1 MTTLDR
7 LSKAAVALS
16 IILII
21 ALQMA
26 LHPDMTW
33 LLRALTSFSL
43 IFGWLSGRMAGQR
56 SHTMWL
62 IIAPLA
68 PAALLAVAGREGP
81 VVELVWIAGLTGAML
96 RTISWSKWS
105 IPDGWKPLV
114 GGWALTVCLGWPV
127 IVAREAGFSF
137 DGLFDAG
144 KLVSYYGGVTAPQAI
159 GWTLH
164 VALTQLLGLLWLD
177 LLCGLFR
184 REPEQTPPVVH
195 GLWIGATIAS
205 LVAVYQGAVDL
216 SFLSTATWVAQR
228 RATGTL
234 LDANAYGMCAI
245 LAGPMAFV
253 AMRATRLKQG
263 TTIATVILIINVI
276 GMWMSGS
283 RTALLAGMAGMVAVG
298 LASWSTSRTI
308 TRRVLPITAAAV
320 AVLAAVILF
329 TGRAIGPIGR
339 LFDLPAGASS
349 SSGLMELWT
358 RGGYG
363 TAAMMMI
370 RQHPLAGVGL
380 SSFNVFVPDY
390 RAFLHQTMPFDNAQN
405 WWRHQAAELG
415 LLGGAMLF
423 AWSAVLIWKVV
434 TGRTAPRHAFTAT
447 AVRGLLVGLGVC
459 SLLGMPTQS
468 PLVLLWFMLLVA
480 WLTVAI
486 SNADVPGIYRRGVA
500 ICVLAAALSGAY
512 AVAHLVLGLGE
523 LSVPAR
529 AMEIQR
535 PLVTGAYGPEASP
548 TGEFTWTRRVAN
560 FYWPVTDRYVVM
572 RLGVQHPDLAEQ
584 PVELTVSTP
593 CGTIVDMPMRSI
605 DPVTVGIE
613 VPPGQKMVHWTVRVS
628 RTFKPSAFGAAE
640 DTRELGATVA
650 AEFTG
655 SADRFRQQQH
665 TTTLRAD
672 CQAGN

>member
-1 MTTLDR
+1 VTTLDG

-16 IILII
+16 ILLII

-33 LLRALTSFSL
+33 LLRALTSFAF

-62 IIAPLA
+62 VIAPLA

-114 GGWALTVCLGWPV
+114 GGWALTVCLAWPI
-127 IVAREAGFSF
+127 IVLREAGFTF

-144 KLVSYYGGVTAPQAI
+144 KLVSYYGPITAQQAI

-184 REPEQTPPVVH
+184 RNPQQTPPVVH
-195 GLWIGATIAS
+195 GLWIGATLAS
-205 LVAVYQGAVDL
+205 LVALYQGAVDL
-216 SFLSTATWVAQR
+216 SFLNTGSWVAQR

-234 LDANAYGMCAI
+234 LDANAYGMCAV
-245 LAGPMAFV
+245 LAGPIAFI
-253 AMRATRLKQG
+253 AMRATRVKQG
-263 TTIATVILIINVI
+263 TTIATLILIVNVI

-283 RTALLAGMAGMVAVG
+283 RTALLAGVAGMISVG
-298 LASWSTSRTI
+298 VASWATSHTV
-308 TRRVLPITAAAV
+308 TRRVLPVTAAAV
-320 AVLAAVILF
+320 AVLAAVVLF
-329 TGRAIGPIGR
+329 AGRAIGPVGR
-339 LFDLPAGASS
+339 LFDSPAGASS
-349 SSGLMELWT
+349 GLIELWT

-370 RQHPLAGVGL
+370 REHPLAGIGL
-380 SSFNVFVPDY
+380 SAYHLFVPDY
-390 RAFLHQTMPFDNAQN
+390 RVFVGQTMPFDNAQN

-415 LLGGAMLF
+415 LVGGAMLF
-423 AWSAVLIWKVV
+423 TWSGVLIWKVLF
-434 TGRTAPRHAFTAT
+434 GRTAPRQQFTAM
-447 AVRGLLVGLGVC
+447 AVRGLLVGLGLC

-486 SNADVPGIYRRGVA
+486 SDADVPALHRNGLVICSLAA
-500 ICVLAAALSGAY
+500 ILSVTYAAAQLVLAR
-512 AVAHLVLGLGE
+512 GE

-529 AMEIQR
+529 ATLIER
-535 PLVTGAYGPEASP
+535 PLVTGSYGSESGPS
-548 TGEFTWTRRVAN
+548 GEFQWTRDEAN
-560 FYWPVTDRYVVM
+560 FYWPVTDRYLLL
-572 RLGVQHPDLAEQ
+572 RLAAPHPDIAQQ
-584 PVELTVSTP
+584 PVQLTVSTP
-593 CGTIVDMPMRSI
+593 CAAILDVPLRSS
-605 DPVTVGIE
+605 DPVTVGLQI
-613 VPPGQKMVHWTVRVS
+613 PAGQRMIHWTVKVS
-628 RTFKPSAFGAAE
+628 RTFKPGAGDA
-640 DTRELGATVA
+640 RRLGATVS

-655 SADRFRQQQH
+655 SGDRFREQQH
-665 TTTLRAD
+665 TTVLQP
-672 CQAGN
+672 CLL

>member
-1 MTTLDR
+1 VTTLDR

-16 IILII
+16 ILIII

-62 IIAPLA
+62 IVAPLA

-96 RTISWSKWS
+96 RTISWSKWA

-114 GGWALTVCLGWPV
+114 GGWALTVCLAWPV

-144 KLVSYYGGVTAPQAI
+144 KLVSYYGQVTAPQAI

-164 VALTQLLGLLWLD
+164 VALTQLLALLWLD

-184 REPEQTPPVVH
+184 REPERTPPVVH
-195 GLWIGATIAS
+195 GLWIGATLAS

-216 SFLSTATWVAQR
+216 SFLSTANWIAQR

-253 AMRATRLKQG
+253 AMRATRRKQA
-263 TTIATVILIINVI
+263 TTIATLILIVNVI

-283 RTALLAGMAGMVAVG
+283 RTALLAGIAGMIAIV
-298 LASWSTSRTI
+298 LATWSTSRTV
-308 TRRVLPITAAAV
+308 TRRVLPLTAAAV
-320 AVLAAVILF
+320 AVLAAVGLF
-329 TGRAIGPIGR
+329 AGRAIGPIAR
-339 LFDLPAGASS
+339 LFELPQGIGSNL
-349 SSGLMELWT
+349 GELWT

-363 TAAMMMI
+363 TAALMMI
-370 RQHPLAGVGL
+370 HDHPLAGIGL
-380 SSFNVFVPDY
+380 GAYHVFVPDY
-390 RAFLHQTMPFDNAQN
+390 RVFIGQTLPFDNAQN
-405 WWRHQAAELG
+405 WWRNQAAELG
-415 LLGGAMLF
+415 LLGGTMLF
-423 AWSAVLIWKVV
+423 AWSAVLAWKVFA
-434 TGRTAPRHAFTAT
+434 GKAAPRQAFTAT

-459 SLLGMPTQS
+459 SMVGMPTQS

-486 SNADVPGIYRRGVA
+486 TDPDVPAVHRHGVG
-500 ICVLAAALSGAY
+500 ICVAAAVLSVAY
-512 AVAHLVLGLGE
+512 AATHIVLGVGD

-529 AMEIQR
+529 AIAIRR
-535 PLVTGAYGPEASP
+535 PLVTGAYGPE
-548 TGEFTWTRRVAN
+548 TGQNGEFTWTRGKAD

-572 RLGVQHPDLAEQ
+572 RLAVQHPDLAQQ

-593 CGTIVDMPMRSI
+593 CGSVADLSLRSP
-605 DPVTVGIE
+605 DPVTVGLEI
-613 VPPGQKMVHWTVRVS
+613 PPGQKMVHWTVRVS
-628 RTFKPSAFGAAE
+628 RTFRPANSGSE
-640 DTRELGATVA
+640 DTRELGAMVA

-655 SADRFRQQQH
+655 SGDRFRQQQH
-665 TTTLRAD
+665 PAVLQP
-672 CQAGN
+672 CLL

>member
-1 MTTLDR
+1 VSTLDR

-16 IILII
+16 IVLII

-81 VVELVWIAGLTGAML
+81 VVELVWMAGLTGAML
-96 RTISWSKWS
+96 RTLPWSKWS

-114 GGWALTVCLGWPV
+114 GGWALTICLAWPV

-137 DGLFDAG
+137 DGLFDDG
-144 KLVSYYGGVTAPQAI
+144 KLVSYYGAVTAPQAI

-184 REPEQTPPVVH
+184 REPEKTPAVVH
-195 GLWIGATIAS
+195 GLWIGATLAS
-205 LVAVYQGAVDL
+205 VVAVYQGAVDL
-216 SFLSTATWVAQR
+216 SFLNAANWIAQR

-234 LDANAYGMCAI
+234 LDANAYGMCAV

-253 AMRATRLKQG
+253 AMRGARLKQG
-263 TTIATVILIINVI
+263 TTIATVILIVNVI

-283 RTALLAGMAGMVAVG
+283 RTALLAGVAGMIAVG
-298 LASWSTSRTI
+298 LASWTTSHKV

-320 AVLAAVILF
+320 GVLAAVVLLA
-329 TGRAIGPIGR
+329 GRAIGPIGR
-339 LFDLPAGASS
+339 LFDLPQGAGSHLA
-349 SSGLMELWT
+349 ELWS

-363 TAAMMMI
+363 TAALMMI
-370 RQHPLAGVGL
+370 RAHPLAGVGL
-380 SSFNVFVPDY
+380 GAFHVLVPDY
-390 RAFLHQTMPFDNAQN
+390 RVFLHQTMPFDNAQN
-405 WWRHQAAELG
+405 WWRHEAAELG
-415 LLGGAMLF
+415 ILGGATLF
-423 AWSAVLIWKVV
+423 AWSAVLIWKVIA
-434 TGRTAPRHAFTAT
+434 GRTAPGQAFTAM
-447 AVRGLLVGLGVC
+447 AVRGLLVGLGLC

-480 WLTVAI
+480 WLTIAI
-486 SNADVPGIYRRGVA
+486 ANPDVPRLYQHGVVVCTVA
-500 ICVLAAALSGAY
+500 ALLSVVYAGTQLVLARGS
-512 AVAHLVLGLGE
+512 

-529 AMEIQR
+529 AAAAQR
-535 PLVTGAYGPEASP
+535 PLVTGTYTPEDGPS
-548 TGEFTWTRRVAN
+548 GEFRWTRREAN
-560 FYWPVTDRYVVM
+560 FYWPVTEPYVI
-572 RLGVQHPDLAEQ
+572 LHLAAPHPDVAQ
-584 PVELTVSTP
+584 RPVQLTVSTP
-593 CGTIVDMPMRSI
+593 CATLLDTPISSSDAVTLGLQVADKRS
-605 DPVTVGIE
+605 
-613 VPPGQKMVHWTVRVS
+613 MVHWTVRVS
-628 RTFKPSAFGAAE
+628 RTFQPLAFGGA

-650 AEFTG
+650 MEFTA
-655 SADRFRQQQH
+655 SAERFRQQQH
-665 TTTLRAD
+665 TAVVPPCLL
-672 CQAGN
+672 

>member
-1 MTTLDR
+1 VTTLDR

-26 LHPDMTW
+26 WHPDMTW

-68 PAALLAVAGREGP
+68 PALLLAIAGREGP
-81 VVELVWIAGLTGAML
+81 VVELVWMAGLTGALL

-114 GGWALTVCLGWPV
+114 GGWALTVCLAWPV
-127 IVAREAGFSF
+127 IVAREAGFSL
-137 DGLFDAG
+137 DGLHDTG
-144 KLVSYYGGVTAPQAI
+144 KLVSFYGGITAPQAI

-164 VALTQLLGLLWLD
+164 VAMTQLLALLWLD

-184 REPEQTPPVVH
+184 LEPERTPPVVH
-195 GLWIGATIAS
+195 GLWIGATLAS
-205 LVAVYQGAVDL
+205 LVALYQGAVDL
-216 SFLSTATWVAQR
+216 SFLSSANWVAQR

-263 TTIATVILIINVI
+263 TTLATLILIINVI

-283 RTALLAGMAGMVAVG
+283 RTALLAGVAGMIAIG
-298 LASWSTSRTI
+298 LASWSTSTRV

-320 AVLAAVILF
+320 AVLAAMVLF
-329 TGRAIGPIGR
+329 AGRAIGPIGR
-339 LFDLPAGASS
+339 LFDLPAGATNE
-349 SSGLMELWT
+349 LTELWT

-363 TAAMMMI
+363 TAALMMI
-370 RQHPLAGVGL
+370 RSHPLAGIGL
-380 SSFNVFVPDY
+380 GAFHVFVPDY
-390 RAFLHQTMPFDNAQN
+390 RVFLNVTLPFDNAQN
-405 WWRHQAAELG
+405 WWRHEAAELG
-415 LLGGAMLF
+415 VLGGATLF
-423 AWSAVLIWKVV
+423 TWSAVLIWKVFV
-434 TGRTAPRHAFTAT
+434 GRTAPRQLFTAT
-447 AVRGLLVGLGVC
+447 AIRGLLVGLGVC

-486 SNADVPGIYRRGVA
+486 TNADVPALYRHGVLV
-500 ICVLAAALSGAY
+500 CTAAAVLSVAY
-512 AVAHLVLGLGE
+512 AVTHIVLGLGS

-529 AMEIQR
+529 AMAMNR
-535 PLVTGAYGPEASP
+535 PLVIGAYGPEDGPDGA
-548 TGEFTWTRRVAN
+548 FTWTRDQAQ
-560 FYWPVTDRYVVM
+560 FYWPVKERYIVM
-572 RLGVQHPDLAEQ
+572 RLAVQHPDAAQ
-584 PVELTVSTP
+584 RPVELTVSTP
-593 CGTIVDMPMRSI
+593 CQTILDRALQSA
-605 DPVTVGIE
+605 DPLTLGLQL
-613 VPPGQKMVHWTVRVS
+613 PSGQKMLHWTVKVS
-628 RTFKPSAFGAAE
+628 RTFQPSANGAG
-640 DTRELGATVA
+640 DTRQLGAMVA
-650 AEFTG
+650 AQFTG
-655 SADRFRQQQH
+655 SGDQFREQEE
-665 TTTLRAD
+665 TAVLKP
-672 CQAGN
+672 CLL

>member
-16 IILII
+16 VLLII

-33 LLRALTSFSL
+33 LLRALTSFAL

-68 PAALLAVAGREGP
+68 PAVLLAIAGREGP

-114 GGWALTVCLGWPV
+114 GGWALTVCLVWPI
-127 IVAREAGFSF
+127 IVAREAGFTF

-144 KLVSYYGGVTAPQAI
+144 KLVSYYGQVTAQQAI

-177 LLCGLFR
+177 LLCALFR
-184 REPEQTPPVVH
+184 RNPEQTPPVVH
-195 GLWIGATIAS
+195 GLWIGATLAS
-205 LVAVYQGAVDL
+205 LVALYQGTVDL
-216 SFLSTATWVAQR
+216 SFLNAASWVTQR

-234 LDANAYGMCAI
+234 LDANAYGMCAV
-245 LAGPMAFV
+245 LAGPIAFI
-253 AMRATRLKQG
+253 AMRAMRLKQG
-263 TTIATVILIINVI
+263 TTIATLILTVNVI

-283 RTALLAGMAGMVAVG
+283 RTALLAGVAGMLAVG
-298 LASWSTSRTI
+298 AASWSTSHKVS
-308 TRRVLPITAAAV
+308 RRVLPITAASI
-320 AVLAAVILF
+320 AVLAAVFLF
-329 TGRAIGPIGR
+329 AGRTIGPVGR
-339 LFDLPAGASS
+339 LFELPAGAS
-349 SSGLMELWT
+349 GRLTEYLWT

-363 TAAMMMI
+363 TAALMMI
-370 RQHPLAGVGL
+370 REHPLAGIGL
-380 SSFNVFVPDY
+380 GAYHVFVPDY
-390 RAFLHQTMPFDNAQN
+390 RVFVGQTLPFDNAQN

-415 LLGGAMLF
+415 MLGGATLF
-423 AWSAVLIWKVV
+423 AWSGVLIWKVLF
-434 TGRTAPRHAFTAT
+434 GRTAPRQQFTAM
-447 AVRGLLVGLGVC
+447 AVRGLLVGLGLC

-486 SNADVPGIYRRGVA
+486 SDADVPGLYRNGLVVCSLAATLSVA
-500 ICVLAAALSGAY
+500 YAAAQFVLARSD
-512 AVAHLVLGLGE
+512 

-529 AMEIQR
+529 ARAFER
-535 PLVTGAYGPEASP
+535 PLVTGSYGPESGP
-548 TGEFTWTRRVAN
+548 SGEFQWTRDEAN
-560 FYWPVTDRYVVM
+560 FYWPVTDRYLVL
-572 RLGVQHPDLAEQ
+572 RLAAPLPDIAQQ
-584 PVELTVSTP
+584 PVQLTLSTP
-593 CGTIVDMPMRSI
+593 CATILDLPLRST
-605 DPVTVGIE
+605 DPVTVGLQ
-613 VPPGQKMVHWTVRVS
+613 VQPGQPMVHWTVKVS
-628 RTFKPSAFGAAE
+628 RTFKPGAE
-640 DTRELGATVA
+640 DNRRLGATVS

-655 SADRFRQQQH
+655 SAERFREQQH
-665 TTTLRAD
+665 TAVLPA
-672 CQAGN
+672 CLL

>member
-16 IILII
+16 ILLII

-33 LLRALTSFSL
+33 MLRALTSFAL

-68 PAALLAVAGREGP
+68 PALLLAVAGREGP

-96 RTISWSKWS
+96 RTLSWSKWS

-114 GGWALTVCLGWPV
+114 GGWALTVCLAWPV
-127 IVAREAGFSF
+127 IAAREAGFSF
-137 DGLFDAG
+137 DGLIDDG
-144 KLVSYYGGVTAPQAI
+144 KLVSFYGQVTAPQAI

-184 REPEQTPPVVH
+184 KEPDRTPTVVH
-195 GLWIGATIAS
+195 GLWIGATLAS
-205 LVAVYQGAVDL
+205 LVALYQGAVDL
-216 SFLSTATWVAQR
+216 SFLNTANWAAQR

-263 TTIATVILIINVI
+263 TTIATLILIINVI

-283 RTALLAGMAGMVAVG
+283 RTAALAGVAGMIAVG
-298 LASWSTSRTI
+298 LASWSTSSRVI
-308 TRRVLPITAAAV
+308 RRVLPLTAAAV
-320 AVLAAVILF
+320 AVLTAAVLLAP
-329 TGRAIGPIGR
+329 RAIGPLGR
-339 LFDLPAGASS
+339 LFDLPQGASS
-349 SSGLMELWT
+349 RLAELWT

-370 RQHPLAGVGL
+370 REHPLAGVGL
-380 SSFNVFVPDY
+380 GAYHILVPDY
-390 RAFLHQTMPFDNAQN
+390 RVFVHQTMPIDNAQN

-415 LLGGAMLF
+415 LLGGLTLF
-423 AWSAVLIWKVV
+423 AWSGLLIWKVFA
-434 TGRTAPRHAFTAT
+434 GRTAPGQAFTAT
-447 AVRGLLVGLGVC
+447 AVRGLLVGLGLC

-486 SNADVPGIYRRGVA
+486 TNADVPLLHRRGVA
-500 ICVLAAALSGAY
+500 VCVAAAVLSVAY
-512 AVAHLVLGLGE
+512 AGTQLVLGFGA
-523 LSVPAR
+523 LSVPVR
-529 AMEIQR
+529 AAAITR
-535 PLVTGAYGPEASP
+535 PLVTGTYSPEQGPA
-548 TGEFTWTRRVAN
+548 GEFRWTRREAN
-560 FYWPVTDRYVVM
+560 FYWPVTDRYVLLTVD
-572 RLGVQHPDLAEQ
+572 VQHPDVVQQ
-584 PVELTVSTP
+584 PVQLTISTP
-593 CGTIVDMPMRSI
+593 CSTILDVPLRST
-605 DPVTVGIE
+605 DPLTVGFQ
-613 VPPGQKMVHWTVRVS
+613 VPEGQKMVHWTIRVS
-628 RTFKPSAFGAAE
+628 RTFKPSDFGGE
-640 DTRELGATVA
+640 DTRRLGATVSA
-650 AEFTG
+650 GFTG
-655 SADRFRQQQH
+655 SAEVFRRQQH
-665 TTTLRAD
+665 TAVLTPCLL
-672 CQAGN
+672 

>member
-1 MTTLDR
+1 VTTLDR

-16 IILII
+16 VLLII

-33 LLRALTSFSL
+33 LLRALTSFAL

-68 PAALLAVAGREGP
+68 PAILLAVAGREGP

-114 GGWALTVCLGWPV
+114 GGWALTVCLVWPI
-127 IVAREAGFSF
+127 IVVREAGFTF

-144 KLVSYYGGVTAPQAI
+144 KLVSYYGQVTAQQAI

-184 REPEQTPPVVH
+184 RHPEQTPPVVH
-195 GLWIGATIAS
+195 GLWIGATLAS
-205 LVAVYQGAVDL
+205 VVALYQGAVDL
-216 SFLSTATWVAQR
+216 SFLNTATWVAQR

-234 LDANAYGMCAI
+234 LDANAYGMCAV
-245 LAGPMAFV
+245 LAGPIAFI
-253 AMRATRLKQG
+253 AMRGVRLKQG
-263 TTIATVILIINVI
+263 TTIATIILIVNVI

-283 RTALLAGMAGMVAVG
+283 RTALLAGVAGMVAVG
-298 LASWSTSRTI
+298 VASWSTSHKV
-308 TRRVLPITAAAV
+308 TRRVLPLTAAAV
-320 AVLAAVILF
+320 AVLAAVGLF
-329 TGRAIGPIGR
+329 AGRAIGPVGR
-339 LFDLPAGASS
+339 LFDAPVGATSR
-349 SSGLMELWT
+349 LMELWT

-363 TAAMMMI
+363 TAALMMI
-370 RQHPLAGVGL
+370 REHPFAGIGL
-380 SSFNVFVPDY
+380 GAFHVFVPDY
-390 RAFLHQTMPFDNAQN
+390 RVFVGQTLPFDNAQN

-415 LLGGAMLF
+415 ILGGTMLF
-423 AWSAVLIWKVV
+423 AWSGVLIWKVLF
-434 TGRTAPRHAFTAT
+434 GRTAPRQEFTAR
-447 AVRGLLVGLGVC
+447 AVRGLLVALGLC

-486 SNADVPGIYRRGVA
+486 TDADVPALYRTGLVVCSLAAILSVA
-500 ICVLAAALSGAY
+500 YAAAQLVLARGD
-512 AVAHLVLGLGE
+512 

-529 AMEIQR
+529 ARAIER
-535 PLVTGAYGPEASP
+535 PLVTGSYGPESGP
-548 TGEFTWTRRVAN
+548 SGEFQWTRDVAN
-560 FYWPVTDRYVVM
+560 FYWPVKGRYLLL
-572 RLGVQHPDLAEQ
+572 RLAAPHPDIAQQ
-584 PVELTVSTP
+584 PVQLTLSTP
-593 CGTIVDMPMRSI
+593 CAGILDLQLRST
-605 DPVTVGIE
+605 DPVTVGLQL
-613 VPPGQKMVHWTVRVS
+613 PPGQSMVHWTVRVS
-628 RTFKPSAFGAAE
+628 RTFKPSAFGTVE
-640 DTRELGATVA
+640 DTRRLGATVA

-655 SADRFRQQQH
+655 SADRYREQQH
-665 TTTLRAD
+665 TAVLSA
-672 CQAGN
+672 CLL